1 MSLLTLRGPTVTTA
15 VAREVVSLCV
25 SRVAF
30 GKETDA
36 SSVFWRGRVLSVLES
51 ADLVWL
57 VMKRRHRVM
66 QLMILN
72 FVKRCGMRSLA
83 HIV

>member
-25 SRVAF
+25 HRVAF
-30 GKETDA
+30 GKEIDV
-36 SSVFWRGRVLSVLES
+36 SSVSWRGRVLSVLES

-57 VMKRRHRVM
+57 ARRRRLVMRWM
-66 QLMILN
+66 SLN
-72 FVKRCGMRSLA
+72 LVKLCGIRSLED
-83 HIV
+83 IV